1 MKDAV
6 KRILCL
12 ALALSAVFA
21 LAACKEEEKP
31 TEPEETT
38 QQTET
43 QVETTEAV
51 DESTALVGKWVANVD
66 LSDYF
71 SDRVYENVGIDV
83 VFEPCMVEVKV
94 TFEEDGTYKTKLKPD
109 FAKVFLNVEQS
120 FKDEIFAMTAA
131 ESNMTEAQY
140 ERALKA
146 EGVSKEESYEMFA
159 DVLESVFYEEVKY
172 CEDEMKGKWVYED
185 GQLYLHKSKP
195 EKADPVVIVLE
206 AEKFTVK
213 EFTDDDYEEYD
224 DYFLPI
230 VFERD

>member
-6 KRILCL
+6 KRLLCSL
-12 ALALSAVFA
+12 LVLTMVFA
-21 LAACKEEEKP
+21 FAACKEEEK
-31 TEPEETT
+31 TEEPSETT

-43 QVETTEAV
+43 QEETTEP
-51 DESTALVGKWVANVD
+51 EQELSLVGKWVANVD
-66 LSDYF
+66 FSDYF

-109 FAKVFLNVEQS
+109 FAKVFLNVDQN
-120 FKDEIFAMTAA
+120 FKDTIFEMTAA
-131 ESNMTEAQY
+131 ESGMTAARY

-146 EGVSKEESYEMFA
+146 EGYTKEDSYEIFA
-159 DVLESVFYEEVKY
+159 DGLESLFYDEITY

-185 GQLYLHKSKP
+185 GLLYLHSSKP
-195 EKADPVVIVLE
+195 EKADPIIIVLE
-206 AEKFTVK
+206 PEQFTVK
-213 EFTDDDYEEYD
+213 GFEDEDYEEYD

-230 VFERD
+230 VFERA

>member
-6 KRILCL
+6 KRLLCSL
-12 ALALSAVFA
+12 LVLTMVFA
-21 LAACKEEEKP
+21 FAACKEEEK
-31 TEPEETT
+31 TEEPAETT

-43 QVETTEAV
+43 QEETTEP
-51 DESTALVGKWVANVD
+51 EQELSLVGKWVANVD
-66 LSDYF
+66 FSDYF
-71 SDRVYENVGIDV
+71 SDRVYENVGVDV

-109 FAKVFLNVEQS
+109 FAEVFLNVEQG

-131 ESNMTEAQY
+131 ESNMTVAQY

-146 EGVSKEESYEMFA
+146 QGSSKEESYEVFA
-159 DVLESVFYEEVKY
+159 DALESVFYEEVKY
-172 CEDEMKGKWVYED
+172 YEDELKGKWSYED

-195 EKADPVVIVLE
+195 EKADPVVISLE
-206 AEKFTVK
+206 AEQFTVE
-213 EFTDDDYEEYD
+213 EFTDDDYEEYA

-230 VFERD
+230 VFERA